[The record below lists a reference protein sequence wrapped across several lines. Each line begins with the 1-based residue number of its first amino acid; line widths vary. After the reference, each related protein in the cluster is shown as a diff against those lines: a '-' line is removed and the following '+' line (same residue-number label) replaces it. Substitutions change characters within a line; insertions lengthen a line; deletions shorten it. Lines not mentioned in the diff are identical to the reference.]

1 MMNRAIRAFRD
12 ETGGASVEAAIAL
25 PTLILMM
32 FGIFQVGLIFEAN
45 AGMQHALGEA
55 SRMATIYPTPS
66 DTAIQNKITSTKFGL
81 ISRGTWS
88 TPTIDNTNLT
98 TSGYK
103 VITVQYSVPMIFLWK
118 GRRTITLSKSKR
130 VYVSA

>member
-1 MMNRAIRAFRD
+1 MIKRAIKPFRD
-12 ETGGASVEAAIAL
+12 ESGGAAVEAAIGL
-25 PTLILMM
+25 PVLILMM

-55 SRMATIYPTPS
+55 ARMATIYPTPS
-66 DTAIQNKITSTKFGL
+66 DTAIQAKITSTKFGL
-81 ISRGTWS
+81 ISRGNWS
-88 TPTIDNTNLT
+88 TPQIDNTNLAA
-98 TSGYK
+98 SGYK

-118 GRRTITLSKSKR
+118 GQRTITLTKSKR